1 MGAVASSGEPTP
13 ERTEIID
20 NVRLQ
25 EIQCLKNHYE
35 TEIRMLQA
43 THNKEKWALKQENQK
58 LRSDIRVQMIINNK
72 LRRNNVAM
80 REVGAALQTELLQV
94 KTAVKKLQE
103 YKDIGKIEIRRRR
116 EKRIRMERAR
126 EIRSIE
132 RFCNVI

>member
-1 MGAVASSGEPTP
+1 
-13 ERTEIID
+13 
-20 NVRLQ
+20 
-25 EIQCLKNHYE
+25 
-35 TEIRMLQA
+35 
-43 THNKEKWALKQENQK
+43 
-58 LRSDIRVQMIINNK
+58 
-72 LRRNNVAM
+72 M